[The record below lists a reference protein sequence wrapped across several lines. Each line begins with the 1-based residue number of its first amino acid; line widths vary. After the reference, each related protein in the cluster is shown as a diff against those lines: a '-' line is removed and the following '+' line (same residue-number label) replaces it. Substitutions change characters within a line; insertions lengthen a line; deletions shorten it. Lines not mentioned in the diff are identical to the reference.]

1 MKSISRKISS
11 AAMALVIASMPM
23 SVAGCSSMKDR
34 QAAKDITTE
43 YLDAVI
49 AGKFDKAAKCVED
62 GEDAVSALE
71 IDTLTAQIIDAVM
84 KNASYEIGDV
94 NMMSHKEEYN
104 LTFEFSYVEP
114 EDVFDEEMDVDEFLD
129 ALSDADDFS
138 EESFTFEFVED
149 DDEWLITSDS
159 TEDLAEFILALS
171 DGIEFKGLNET
182 TAVAL
187 VEQYYDDLG
196 SGNISGAMAIYKSED
211 YTQEEIMEELA
222 VVGIT
227 DDSTEFADYME
238 AVMSRSEITTEV
250 TEVEDDQITVVAT
263 VESPDVNQLT
273 EYLYTE
279 DVMVPLYA
287 EVFYQMFYGDP
298 EAMDLSAAM
307 GIVYTTMT
315 DHMDEVEGTTTTE
328 TIFYVME
335 DEDGELYLTSDNAAE
350 SFTGGETFDSA
361 FDASDEDMQQYI
373 SQAFDLLLEQGRMSQ
388 EDYDL
393 YSAIFAAQ

>member
-129 ALSDADDFS
+129 ALADADDFS
-138 EESFTFEFVED
+138 EETFTFEFVED

-222 VVGIT
+222 IVGIT

-238 AVMSRSEITTEV
+238 AVMSRSEISTEV

-315 DHMDEVEGTTTTE
+315 
-328 TIFYVME
+328 
-335 DEDGELYLTSDNAAE
+335 
-350 SFTGGETFDSA
+350 
-361 FDASDEDMQQYI
+361 
-373 SQAFDLLLEQGRMSQ
+373 
-388 EDYDL
+388 
-393 YSAIFAAQ
+393 

>member
-129 ALSDADDFS
+129 ALADADDFS
-138 EESFTFEFVED
+138 EETFTFEFVED

-222 VVGIT
+222 IVGIT

-238 AVMSRSEITTEV
+238 AVMSRSEISTEV